1 MAAADSRHCEQT
13 LMFTDIVGYSRL
25 MGRNEAMA
33 IELLG
38 EYRKI
43 LLAHIEAQDGRLV
56 ECIGDAIFARF
67 DTAAKATAA
76 AIAIQ
81 QHLQT
86 FNELRD
92 KKLPRLQT
100 RIGLHKGEVTLRD
113 QAIFGDTVNIAAR
126 LEPLAVAD
134 GICISQTVYDD
145 IRYSLSAPAKRL
157 GVQSLKNIEQKIR
170 VYLIK
175 PAGITWRDHL
185 HYFLRGMN
193 KKIVAYRYP
202 LTACVL
208 AFIAA
213 GVYFVPRWLVPGYAA
228 NYVEIADFQNLMN
241 EKADADY
248 FSAGITEAVRSQ
260 LADMRDVYIVDS
272 KEGIRAPIRLEGSVQ
287 RLGDNLRI
295 AYRLFR
301 RKDNVQIAGGKLDGT
316 YQDIFI
322 LQDRLVGEIARY
334 LADEFDLQNFR
345 PAPLRLTGD
354 VTAYD
359 YYLQGLEYLAKPSS
373 HENIDSSVQ
382 LFNTALL
389 HDEKF
394 SLANAGLCE
403 AYRLKYEKLKTA
415 SWLNEAETYCLLA
428 LEQDSGSM
436 KAYKAIGRIYS
447 EMGKYNDAVKYLMTA
462 LSINAVDVAVIVELA
477 TVYNIL
483 GEKERAE
490 KLHLEAIRKFPKSW
504 IAYDGYGYFLFRNG
518 KYHEAVDVYKKI
530 LGITPQNIVA
540 LNNIAAMYLLMAN
553 FDSAAEYLNMAA
565 SIEPDSEVFAN
576 IGNMYYLAKNFEKAL
591 LSYKEAIR
599 LEPQNYQ
606 FMVYLADTYKYIHG
620 KEELANFYFK
630 NAIQSANK
638 EIQINPNLAKSY
650 RYLAIAQAYFG
661 EISKA
666 ESAISFASRLDGKS
680 VDFLYCKL
688 RVAVVEKDDA
698 KIRSY
703 VKELLESEYSDKLL
717 LANPDFGVLK
727 EPRFSDLFDR
737 TH

>member
-260 LADMRDVYIVDS
+260 LADMRDVYIVDA

-359 YYLQGLEYLAKPSS
+359 YYLRGLEYLEKSPS
-373 HENIDSSVQ
+373 HETIDASVQ
-382 LFNTALL
+382 LFNTALV

-394 SLANAGLCE
+394 SLANTGLCE
-403 AYRLKYEKLKTA
+403 AYRLKYEQVKSA
-415 SWLNEAETYCLLA
+415 SWLNEAEAYCLRA
-428 LEQDSGSM
+428 LENDERSM
-436 KAYKAIGRIYS
+436 RAYKAVGRIYS
-447 EMGKYNDAVKYLMTA
+447 EMGKYELAIKYLEKA
-462 LSINAVDVAVIVELA
+462 RVINMEDVAVAVELA
-477 TVYNIL
+477 ATYSAL
-483 GEKERAE
+483 GEKEKA
-490 KLHLEAIRKFPKSW
+490 KKTYLEAIKNFPNNW
-504 IAYDGYGYFLFRNG
+504 IAYDGYGYFLYRNG
-518 KYHEAVDVYKKI
+518 EYNKAIDSYRKI
-530 LGITPQNIVA
+530 LDITPDNVLA
-540 LNNIAAMYLLMAN
+540 LNNIAGMYILKN
-553 FDSAAEYLNMAA
+553 EFSMAA
-565 SIEPDSEVFAN
+565 DYLERAASLKSDSFVFAN
-576 IGNMYYLAKNFEKAL
+576 MGSMYYLAMKFEKAL
-591 LSYKEAIR
+591 FSYKEALR
-599 LEPQNYQ
+599 LESDNYQ
-606 FMVYLADTYKYIHG
+606 WMVYVADTYKHIPG
-620 KEELANFYFK
+620 KEEQASFYFRS
-630 NAIQSANK
+630 AIQAARK
-638 EIQINPNLAKSY
+638 DIATNPNLPKSH
-650 RYLAIAQAYFG
+650 RYLALALAYFG
-661 EISKA
+661 EMEQARAAIL
-666 ESAISFASRLDGKS
+666 SANALDDQS
-680 VDFLYCKL
+680 IEALSCNL
-688 RVAVVEKDDA
+688 RIAITDKNDEQ
-698 KIRSY
+698 IRYY
-703 VKELLESEYSDKLL
+703 VKKLLESEYSDKLL
-717 LANPDFGVLK
+717 LANPDFAVLREK
-727 EPRFSDLFDR
+727 RFSDLFDR
-737 TH
+737 NY

>member
-33 IELLG
+33 IDMLG
-38 EYRKI
+38 EYRNI
-43 LLAHIEAQDGRLV
+43 LLSHIEAQGGQLV

-67 DTAAKATAA
+67 DAAASATAA

-100 RIGLHKGEVTLRD
+100 RIGLHKGEVALRD
-113 QAIFGDTVNIAAR
+113 NAVFGDTVNIAAR

-134 GICISQTVYDD
+134 GICISQAVYDE

-157 GVQSLKNIEQKIR
+157 GVQALKNIEQKIR

-175 PAGITWRDHL
+175 PAGINWRDHL
-185 HYFLRGMN
+185 HYFLRGLN
-193 KKIVAYRYP
+193 KKIIAYRYP
-202 LTACVL
+202 LIACLL

-213 GVYFVPRWLVPGYAA
+213 GFYFVPRWLVPGYAA

-260 LADMRDVYIVDS
+260 LADMRDVYIVDA
-272 KEGIRAPIRLEGSVQ
+272 KEGIHAPIRLEGSVQ

-334 LADEFDLQNFR
+334 LADEFGLQNFR

-359 YYLQGLEYLAKPSS
+359 YYLQGLEFLAKPSS

-389 HDEKF
+389 HDKNF
-394 SLANAGLCE
+394 ALANAGLCE
-403 AYRLKYEKLKTA
+403 AYRLKYDLVKLA
-415 SWLNEAETYCLLA
+415 RWLNEAEHYCLLA
-428 LEQDSGSM
+428 LEQDDRSM
-436 KAYKAIGRIYS
+436 KAYRAIGRIYS
-447 EMGKYNDAVKYLMTA
+447 EVGKHSSAISFLERA
-462 LSINAVDVAVIVELA
+462 LLIDSGDIDILIELA
-477 TVYNIL
+477 GVYDFI
-483 GEKERAE
+483 GEKEKAE
-490 KLHLEAIRKFPKSW
+490 KIYIDAESKFPKKW
-504 IAYDGYGYFLFRNG
+504 EVYDGYGYFLFRNG
-518 KYHEAVDVYKKI
+518 RYDEAINKYKKAI
-530 LGITPQNIVA
+530 DITPDNVSV
-540 LNNIAAMYLLMAN
+540 LNNIAVMYLLIDE
-553 FDSAAEYLNMAA
+553 FDSAAFFLEAA
-565 SIEPDSEVFAN
+565 SKIKPDSAVFAN
-576 IGNMYYLAKNFEKAL
+576 TGNMYYLLNKFTSAVDMYEQAL
-591 LSYKEAIR
+591 R
-599 LEPQNYQ
+599 LEPDNYQ
-606 FMVYLADTYKYIHG
+606 LMVYIADAYKFLP
-620 KEELANFYFK
+620 ESEDLANFYFK
-630 NAIQSANK
+630 NAIKYSRK
-638 EIQINPNLAKSY
+638 EISANPNLAKSY
-650 RYLAIAQAYFG
+650 RYLAVALAYFG
-661 EISKA
+661 DISEAKD
-666 ESAISFASRLDGKS
+666 AISFADTLDGTS
-680 VDFLYCKL
+680 IDTLSCNL
-688 RVAVVEKDDA
+688 RIAIAEKNDE
-698 KIRSY
+698 KIRTY
-703 VKELLESEYSDKLL
+703 VKKLLESEYSDKLL
-717 LANPDFGVLK
+717 LANPDFAVLK

-737 TH
+737 IH